1 MTITERLFQA
11 IKQKNIKQ
19 IELAEA
25 LNIKPQIIN
34 NWKSRGT
41 TPPMEYLP
49 LICDALNISW
59 QYLVTGE
66 ESNEYYTAEEKSL
79 VEQFRGT
86 DDTGKKRI
94 MEYVQDMRRL
104 HPEQEREPETEAKIS

>member
-1 MTITERLFQA
+1 MNINERLFQTMKLRK
-11 IKQKNIKQ
+11 ITQEN
-19 IELAEA
+19 LANA
-25 LNIKPQIIN
+25 LNTSQSVIAG
-34 NWKSRGT
+34 WKNRGT
-41 TPPMEYLP
+41 IPSIEYLP
-49 LICDALNISW
+49 IICEVLDISW
-59 QYLVTGE
+59 EYLVTGE
-66 ESNEYYTAEEKSL
+66 ESNEYYTTEEKRL